1 MKKSVA
7 KPVFHIAVSMD
18 DVVKAFLV
26 RAIVFM
32 EEQQVSYTEEIDE
45 FEHSALHIVGEIDG
59 EPFAAGRIR
68 FLGDYAKLE
77 RIAIRK
83 AYRGRGSG
91 HDLVAFMLQVARQQG
106 FRKFKM
112 HAQAHLAGFYGMHG
126 FLTRGE
132 IFQEANIDH
141 YLMVY
146 EEE

>member
-1 MKKSVA
+1 MEKR
-7 KPVFHIAVSMD
+7 PFRIATSLD
-18 DVVKAFLV
+18 DVIKAYLV

-32 EEQQVSYTEEIDE
+32 EEQRVAYAEEIDE
-45 FEHSALHIVGEIDG
+45 FEHSALHILGEIEG

-68 FLGDYAKLE
+68 FLGEYAKLE
-77 RIAIRK
+77 RIAVRK
-83 AYRGRGSG
+83 EYRGRGLG
-91 HDLVAFMLQVARQQG
+91 HDLVNYMMQVAREKG

-112 HAQAHLAGFYGMHG
+112 HAQAHLSDFYGVHG
-126 FLTRGE
+126 FRTKGD